1 MRLKIEK
8 QSSKTKVVYNS
19 NDPVW
24 NEVIA
29 FDIATGTDDLV
40 LTVENVDGNEKEV
53 IGEHQIDLKSL
64 SRREARASTI
74 DPLVGAPAGGENEID
89 QMKKDSLYDLGQ
101 GAG

>member
-1 MRLKIEK
+1 MTGSILSVHVIDARDLRTRTGEKANAQIRLKIEK

-40 LTVENVDGNEKEV
+40 LTVENVDGNDKEI
-53 IGEHQIDLKSL
+53 IGEH
-64 SRREARASTI
+64 
-74 DPLVGAPAGGENEID
+74 
-89 QMKKDSLYDLGQ
+89 
-101 GAG
+101 